1 MFVLKRR
8 NIIIISVLLITALT
22 FLFCFSALQDKPTGD
37 ASANKIKIVLDA
49 GHGGVDGG
57 VIGVKSGVKESDLNL
72 IMVKKIEKYLVGA
85 GMSVVL
91 TRSSDAGLYGV
102 ATKNLKRKDMEKRR
116 DIINKA
122 KPNLVVSVHM
132 NQYSVSSRRGAQVFY
147 KEGDYAS
154 KLLAK
159 SIQDSFNNMEEAT
172 RSCSALIGDYY
183 ILNCTE
189 YPSII
194 SECGFLSSPED
205 EALLLTDE
213 YQESL
218 AYAIFKGIVGY
229 LAQTTTTF
237 CC

>member
-8 NIIIISVLLITALT
+8 KIIIISVLLITALT
-22 FLFCFSALQDKPTGD
+22 FLFCFSALQDKPAGD

-122 KPNLVVSVHM
+122 KPNLVVSIHM

-147 KEGDYAS
+147 KEGDDAS
-154 KLLAK
+154 KLLAN
-159 SIQDSFNNMEEAT
+159 SIQDSFNDMEEAT
-172 RSCSALIGDYY
+172 RSCSALTGDYY

-205 EALLLTDE
+205 EAQLLTDE
-213 YQESL
+213 YFWLSL
-218 AYAIFKGIVGY
+218 LQRNSIYNSV
-229 LAQTTTTF
+229 
-237 CC
+237 